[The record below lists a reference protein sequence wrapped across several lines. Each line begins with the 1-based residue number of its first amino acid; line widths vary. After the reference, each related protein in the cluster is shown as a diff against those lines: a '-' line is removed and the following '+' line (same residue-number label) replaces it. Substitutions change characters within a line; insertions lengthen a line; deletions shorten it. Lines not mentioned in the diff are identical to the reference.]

1 MFEVTIEA
9 RWTLRLDGGPAL
21 PERTIAL
28 LLAVAEHGSLLR
40 ACAEVGVSY
49 RHAWALIRE
58 GEALLGMSLLE
69 MERGKGSRLSP
80 LSEKLVWAQ
89 RRIAARLS
97 PTLDSLGSELEAEIG
112 RVQHEND
119 AVLRI
124 RASHGFAVESLHQ
137 RLNRDGV
144 LNELRYCSSTDAVAS
159 LALDNCDLAGF
170 HVPIGEFEPAVI
182 EHYRRWLQPAT
193 QRVIGLATRRV
204 GLIIARGNPK
214 KIYGIED
221 LARGDLRFI
230 NRQPGSGTRFLL
242 DLLLRR
248 GGIEPARVHGYEQ
261 CELTHAAVAAYVAS
275 NMADVAFGVETP
287 ARRFDLDFVPLH
299 SERYFLLCQ
308 ARRLGDAVL
317 QQTLRTLCSPEFRAS
332 VDQLAGYQADNAGRV
347 FELGEAFPGVWA
359 QGARA
364 RRAKPRPRGDA
375 A

>member
-28 LLAVAEHGSLLR
+28 LLAVAEHGSLLL